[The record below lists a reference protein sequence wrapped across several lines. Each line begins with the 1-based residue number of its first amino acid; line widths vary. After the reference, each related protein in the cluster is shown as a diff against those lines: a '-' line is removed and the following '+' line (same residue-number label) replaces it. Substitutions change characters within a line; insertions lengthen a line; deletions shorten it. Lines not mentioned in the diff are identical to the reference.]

1 MQQPEHPSP
10 RPEKTGRRRGAFA
23 RFVRGYLMLVG
34 AGTTVYVLIR
44 LIILLLV
51 EAKSWSE
58 LFSIF

>member
-1 MQQPEHPSP
+1 
-10 RPEKTGRRRGAFA
+10 
-23 RFVRGYLMLVG
+23 MLVG